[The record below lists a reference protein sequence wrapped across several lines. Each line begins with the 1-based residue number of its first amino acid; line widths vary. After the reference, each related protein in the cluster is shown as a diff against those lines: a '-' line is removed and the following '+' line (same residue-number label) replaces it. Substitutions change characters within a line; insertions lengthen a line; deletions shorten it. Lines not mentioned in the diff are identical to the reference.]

1 MTMEGMTDK
10 QLLSHTKLE
19 LVSYIRQLE
28 QSMVTNTSHTT
39 EQPTTEPTTTEQP
52 TTEPKVSYDILSTI
66 NNNKDMWGF

>member
-28 QSMVTNTSHTT
+28 QALVTNKSDTT
-39 EQPTTEPTTTEQP
+39 EQPTTEPTTEP
-52 TTEPKVSYDILSTI
+52 TTKPKVSYDILSTT

>member
-28 QSMVTNTSHTT
+28 QPMVTNTSHTT
-39 EQPTTEPTTTEQP
+39 EPTTEPTTK
-52 TTEPKVSYDILSTI
+52 PKVSYDILSTI

>member
-28 QSMVTNTSHTT
+28 QTMVTNTSYTT
-39 EQPTTEPTTTEQP
+39 EQPTTEPTTK
-52 TTEPKVSYDILSTI
+52 PKVSYDILSTI

>member
-19 LVSYIRQLE
+19 LVSYIRELE
-28 QSMVTNTSHTT
+28 QAMVTITSQTT
-39 EQPTTEPTTTEQP
+39 KQPTTQP
-52 TTEPKVSYDILSTI
+52 TSKPKVSYDILNTT

>member
-28 QSMVTNTSHTT
+28 QAMVTNTSDTS
-39 EQPTTEPTTTEQP
+39 EQPTTQP
-52 TTEPKVSYDILSTI
+52 TTKPKVSYDIFSNTNN
-66 NNNKDMWGF
+66 NNNKNMWGF

>member
-1 MTMEGMTDK
+1 MEGMTDK

-28 QSMVTNTSHTT
+28 QAMVTNTSYTT
-39 EQPTTEPTTTEQP
+39 EQPTTEPTTK
-52 TTEPKVSYDILSTI
+52 PKVSYDILSTI